1 MCVQVLGI
9 GSTGIRYCVKVRV
22 RDRDMRGMY
31 EKKSL
36 EGECHAWKLLI
47 L

>member
-22 RDRDMRGMY
+22 RDRESEIWEVCTR
-31 EKKSL
+31 KSL
-36 EGECHAWKLLI
+36 
-47 L
+47 